1 MLVITAIALGQNNA
15 YYRNHWEQP
24 MPSDSPIEDPYVR
37 ISLEL
42 RVSTIN
48 WLDALK
54 DEWGIRSR
62 SDLISRLLDELKPPI
77 DA

>member
-1 MLVITAIALGQNNA
+1 
-15 YYRNHWEQP
+15 